1 MTQPIE
7 AFTFQAVTNSRR
19 GKQSVEEDLGVPT
32 ISTYD
37 GRPTGS
43 EVVIIPCFHPGY
55 LAHIGIL
62 REKAQALLL
71 LTLAIGW
78 HAADLAIALSQN
90 GSHQTRKQMCV
101 KISKDIKDKL
111 QPTHSFGKI
120 FEATKKEYL
129 IARKAYYQG
138 RVTRSK
144 APELAKPPTGILPT
158 KSEHIRQGR
167 VAAIGKTTGGGIG
180 GYEVLVQEQ
189 KTLGPKS
196 DNIRFSLTWTEG
208 DGKSW
213 TLSPIL
219 LPTEAAPS
227 GVDDKRFMFL

>member
-37 GRPTGS
+37 GRPDGS
-43 EVVIIPCFHPGY
+43 EVVVIPCFHPGY

-78 HAADLAIALSQN
+78 HAADLAITLSQS
-90 GSHQTRKQMCV
+90 GSYRTRKETCV
-101 KISKDIKDKL
+101 EITKEIKNKL
-111 QPTHSFGKI
+111 ESTHTFGKI
-120 FEATKKEYL
+120 FQATKNEYL
-129 IARKAYYQG
+129 IARQAYYQG

-158 KSEHIRQGR
+158 KTEHIRRGR
-167 VAAIGKTTGGGIG
+167 VAAIDKTIGGGAG
-180 GYEVLVQEQ
+180 GHEVLVQEQ
-189 KTLGPKS
+189 RTLGPKS
-196 DNIRFSLTWTEG
+196 DNIRFSLTWTEE

-213 TLSPIL
+213 TLNPIL
-219 LPTEAAPS
+219 LPTEVAPS
-227 GVDDKRFMFL
+227 GVDDKRFIFL